1 MNNATPTTIKCFTF
15 LSVCLIALFLSC
27 EQNNSQQKETGKI
40 VWPEITPEMRP
51 WTRWWWHGSA
61 VTEKGLTA
69 SLQSYK
75 EAGLGGVEIT
85 PIYGVKGEEKQF
97 LDFLSPDWTEKLV
110 YTLKESERLGLGVD
124 LANASGWPFGGPW
137 VGAETASRY
146 FTSQVFNVAGG
157 ETFSTNIAYMQQPVL
172 RMQDGKK
179 VQINDV
185 KEPLSTYG
193 DLQEYA
199 FDQVRL
205 EKPLPLILVSA
216 HKSGQ
221 DGFTEKIDL
230 TNQVKNG
237 KLTWVVP
244 EGEWV
249 ICALF
254 EGLHGKQVERAGPG
268 GEGNVIDHFSR
279 SALDG
284 YLDKFDTAFKNH
296 DLNYLRYYFN
306 DSYEVDDAHGEANWT
321 PDFFTAFQQL
331 NDYDLRNYI
340 PALLGQDTE
349 EMNGRVI
356 YDYRWTISQLL
367 LENYTK
373 PWQKWA
379 SAQGKG
385 IRNQAHGSPA
395 NVLDLYAASDVPEI
409 EGREIVNLKSAA
421 SAAHVTG
428 KKLISSESATWL
440 NEHFESN
447 WGDVKNA
454 VDNMFLSGVNHI
466 FYHGTAYSPQE
477 AMWPG
482 WLFYAAV
489 HFTPTNSLWDDFKT
503 LNQYVARSQSFLQAG
518 RPANDILVYFNV
530 ADHWSERGNNMLK
543 HFHSNTLF
551 DDLSLKVC
559 GDYLSDNGYSWDAIS
574 DQQLQD
580 VTYADNQLLTHG
592 NSYKTIL
599 IPEAS
604 LMPAETFERLI
615 NLANEG
621 ATLLFVKDLPKAAP
635 GMRGKGEGTQKIAHL
650 KNELPFKQEGN
661 RRMAAY
667 GKGLIVVA
675 EEISELITHS
685 GVQPESSYIDG
696 LQSIRRLKDDGNYYY
711 FIKNTSDTLFT
722 SWVTLQ
728 ADYRSAALYNP
739 MTGTEGFALTKADG
753 SKTAMYVSIRPAES
767 IVIETFK
774 DVYSG
779 ELYPFYE
786 KLDSAVVLSDW
797 KIDFVKGGP
806 ILPKNLST
814 DKLQSWVT
822 YGSDY
827 EHFSG
832 TAEYTTI
839 IPSLLESTDAW
850 LLRLDNVHE
859 SAAVYLNDKHIGT
872 LLNTPYELEIPANA
886 LRGNATLKIAVSNL
900 MANRIAYMDKQGMTW
915 RKFYNINF
923 SARRAENRGEDG
935 IFSARNWSPKI
946 SGLSGEVT
954 LIPLKRTIK

>member
-1 MNNATPTTIKCFTF
+1 MKHFIF
-15 LSVCLIALFLSC
+15 LSLCLITVFSSC
-27 EQNNSQQKETGKI
+27 EQNNQQEKETGRI
-40 VWPEITPEMRP
+40 IWPEITQEMKP

-69 SLQSYK
+69 SLESYQ

-85 PIYGVKGEEKQF
+85 PIYGVKGEEGRAI
-97 LDFLSPDWTEKLV
+97 DFLSSDWIAKLV
-110 YTLKESERLGLGVD
+110 YTLKESQRFGLGVD

-137 VGAETASRY
+137 VNEETACKYVTSRV
-146 FTSQVFNVAGG
+146 FQVKGG
-157 ETFSTNIAYMQQPVL
+157 QTFSESIHYVQKPIL

-179 VQINDV
+179 LDIKDV
-185 KEPLSTYG
+185 KAPLATNG

-199 FDQVRL
+199 FDQVRF
-205 EKPLPLILVSA
+205 EKSLPLIMVSA
-216 HKSGQ
+216 HKSDQ
-221 DGFTEKIDL
+221 KGFTETIDL
-230 TNQVKNG
+230 TDQLEDG
-237 KLTWVVP
+237 KLTWAVP
-244 EGEWV
+244 AGEWV

-279 SALDG
+279 IALDG

-296 DLNYLRYYFN
+296 DISYLRYYFN

-321 PDFFTAFQQL
+321 PDFFTVFQQI
-331 NDYDLRNYI
+331 NGYDLRNYI
-340 PALLGQDTE
+340 PALLGLDTSE
-349 EMNGRVI
+349 TNSRVI
-356 YDYRWTISQLL
+356 YDYRMTISDLL

-409 EGREIVNLKSAA
+409 EGREIVSLKSAA

-428 KKLISSESATWL
+428 KKLISSETATWL
-440 NEHFESN
+440 GEHFESN

-454 VDNMFLSGVNHI
+454 VDKMFLSGVNHI
-466 FYHGTAYSPQE
+466 FYHGAAYSPQE
-477 AMWPG
+477 AAWPG

-503 LNQYVARSQSFLQAG
+503 LNQYIARSQSFLQAG
-518 RPANDILVYFNV
+518 RPANDVLIYFNI
-530 ADHWSERGNNMLK
+530 ADHWSERGKNVLK
-543 HFHSNTLF
+543 HFHSSSMFTDIGLEA
-551 DDLSLKVC
+551 C
-559 GDYLSDNGYSWDAIS
+559 GDYLSQNGYSWDAIS
-574 DQQLQD
+574 DKQLQD
-580 VTYADNQLLTHG
+580 VTYQNDQLLTHG

-604 LMPAETFERLI
+604 LMPAETFEKLI
-615 NLANEG
+615 SLANEG
-621 ATLLFVKDLPKAAP
+621 ATLLFVKDLPEAAP
-635 GMRGKGEGTQKIAHL
+635 GMSGKIGGTQKIENL
-650 KNELPFKQEGN
+650 KNELLFKQDGN
-661 RRMAAY
+661 RRIANY

-675 EEISELITHS
+675 KEIPELITHS
-685 GVQPESSYIDG
+685 GVQPESFYIDG
-696 LQSIRRLKDDGNYYY
+696 LQSIRRIKDDGNYYY

-722 SWVTLQ
+722 GWVTLQ

-739 MTGTEGFALTKADG
+739 MTGAEGYALTKSDE
-753 SKTAMYVSIRPAES
+753 SKTAIYVSMRPEES

-774 DVYSG
+774 DVYTG

-786 KLDSAVVLSDW
+786 KLDNAIALSDW

-806 ILPKNLST
+806 ILPESLST
-814 DKLQSWVT
+814 DKLQSWT
-822 YGSDY
+822 IYGADY
-827 EHFSG
+827 AYFSG
-832 TAEYTTI
+832 TAEYTTT
-839 IPSLLESTDAW
+839 IPALPDSTDTW
-850 LLRLDNVHE
+850 LLHLDNVNE
-859 SAAVYLNDKHIGT
+859 SAAIYLNNEYIGT
-872 LLNTPYELEIPANA
+872 LLNAPYELELPVDA
-886 LRGNATLKIAVSNL
+886 LRGNSLKIAVSNL
-900 MANRIAYMDKQGMTW
+900 MANRIAYMDKQGVTW

-923 SARRAENRGEDG
+923 AARRAENRGEDG
-935 IFSARNWSPKI
+935 LFSARNWKPKP
-946 SGLSGEVT
+946 SGLSGDVI

>member
-1 MNNATPTTIKCFTF
+1 MKHFIF
-15 LSVCLIALFLSC
+15 LSLCLITVFSSC
-27 EQNNSQQKETGKI
+27 EQNNQQEKETGRI
-40 VWPEITPEMRP
+40 NWPEITQEMKP

-69 SLQSYK
+69 SLESYQ

-85 PIYGVKGEEKQF
+85 PIYGVKGEEGRVI
-97 LDFLSPDWTEKLV
+97 DFLSSDWIAKLV
-110 YTLKESERLGLGVD
+110 YTLKESQRFGLGVD

-137 VGAETASRY
+137 VNEETACKYVTSRV
-146 FTSQVFNVAGG
+146 FQVKGG
-157 ETFSTNIAYMQQPVL
+157 QTFSESIHYVQKPIL

-179 VQINDV
+179 LDIKDV
-185 KEPLSTYG
+185 KAPLATNG

-199 FDQVRL
+199 FDQVRF
-205 EKPLPLILVSA
+205 EKSLPLIMVSA
-216 HKSGQ
+216 HKSDQ
-221 DGFTEKIDL
+221 KGFTETIDL
-230 TNQVKNG
+230 TDQLEDG
-237 KLTWVVP
+237 KLTWAVP
-244 EGEWV
+244 AGEWV

-279 SALDG
+279 IALDG

-296 DLNYLRYYFN
+296 DISYLRYYFN

-321 PDFFTAFQQL
+321 PDFFTVFQQI
-331 NDYDLRNYI
+331 NGYDLRNYI
-340 PALLGQDTE
+340 PALLGLDTPE
-349 EMNGRVI
+349 TNSRVI
-356 YDYRWTISQLL
+356 YDYRMTISDLL

-379 SAQGKG
+379 GAQGKG

-489 HFTPTNSLWDDFKT
+489 HFAPTNSLWGDFKT

-518 RPANDILVYFNV
+518 RPANDILVYFNI

-574 DQQLQD
+574 DKQLQD
-580 VTYADNQLLTHG
+580 VTYQNNQLLTHG

-604 LMPAETFERLI
+604 LMPAETFEKLI
-615 NLANEG
+615 SLANEG
-621 ATLLFVKDLPKAAP
+621 ATLLFVKDLPEAAP
-635 GMRGKGEGTQKIAHL
+635 GMSGKTGGTQKIENL
-650 KNELPFKQEGN
+650 KNELLFKQDGN
-661 RRMAAY
+661 RRIANY

-675 EEISELITHS
+675 KEIPELITHA
-685 GVQPESSYIDG
+685 GVQPESFYIDG
-696 LQSIRRLKDDGNYYY
+696 LQSIRRAKDDGNYYY
-711 FIKNTSDTLFT
+711 FIKNTSDTLFKG
-722 SWVTLQ
+722 WITLQ
-728 ADYRSAALYNP
+728 ADYASAALYNP
-739 MTGTEGFALTKADG
+739 MTGAEGYALTKSDE
-753 SKTAMYVSIRPAES
+753 SKTAIYVSMRPEES

-774 DVYSG
+774 DVYTG

-786 KLDSAVVLSDW
+786 KLDNAIVLSDW

-806 ILPKNLST
+806 ILPESLST
-814 DKLQSWVT
+814 DKLQSWT
-822 YGSDY
+822 IYGGDY
-827 EHFSG
+827 AYFSG
-832 TAEYTTI
+832 TAEYTTT
-839 IPSLLESTDAW
+839 IPALPDSTDTW
-850 LLRLDNVHE
+850 LLHLDNVNE
-859 SAAVYLNDKHIGT
+859 SAAIYLNNEYIGT
-872 LLNTPYELEIPANA
+872 LLNAPYELELPVDA
-886 LRGNATLKIAVSNL
+886 LRGNSLKIAVSNL
-900 MANRIAYMDKQGMTW
+900 MANRIAYMDKQGVTW

-923 SARRAENRGEDG
+923 AARRAENRGEDG
-935 IFSARNWSPKI
+935 LFSARNWKPKP
-946 SGLSGEVT
+946 SGLSGDVI

>member
-1 MNNATPTTIKCFTF
+1 MKYVTF
-15 LSVCLIALFLSC
+15 FSLCLTAVFLSC
-27 EQNNSQQKETGKI
+27 EQNNEQQKETGKI
-40 VWPEITPEMRP
+40 AWPEITSEMRP

-61 VTEKGLTA
+61 VTEQGLTA
-69 SLQSYK
+69 SLESYK
-75 EAGLGGVEIT
+75 AAGLGGVEIT
-85 PIYGVKGEEKQF
+85 PIYGVKGEEGQF
-97 LDFLSPDWTEKLV
+97 IDFLSPDWTEKLV

-137 VGAETASRY
+137 IDEETACKYMASKV
-146 FTSQVFNVAGG
+146 FQVKGG
-157 ETFSTNIAYMQQPVL
+157 QTFSESIHYVQKSIL

-179 VQINDV
+179 LDINDV
-185 KEPLSTYG
+185 KAPLATNG

-199 FDQVRL
+199 FDQVRF
-205 EKPLPLILVSA
+205 EESLPLMMVSA

-221 DGFTEKIDL
+221 NGFTETIDL
-230 TNQVKNG
+230 TNQVKEG

-244 EGEWV
+244 AGEWM

-284 YLDKFDTAFKNH
+284 YLDKFNTAFKNH
-296 DLNYLRYYFN
+296 DLRYLRYYFN

-331 NDYDLRNYI
+331 NGYDLRNYI
-340 PALLGQDTE
+340 PALLGQDTAE
-349 EMNGRVI
+349 INGRII

-489 HFTPTNSLWDDFKT
+489 HFAPTNSLWDDFKT

-518 RPANDILVYFNV
+518 RPANDILVYFNI

-580 VTYADNQLLTHG
+580 VTYENNQLLTHG

-604 LMPAETFERLI
+604 LMPAETFEKLI

-635 GMRGKGEGTQKIAHL
+635 GMRGKIDGTQKIEQL
-650 KNELPFKQEGN
+650 KNELTFKQEGN
-661 RRMAAY
+661 RHMAAY
-667 GKGLIVVA
+667 GKGLMVVA
-675 EEISELITHS
+675 EELPELVTYS
-685 GVQPESSYIDG
+685 GVQPESFYSDG
-696 LQSIRRLKDDGNYYY
+696 LQSIRRVKDDGNYYY
-711 FIKNTSDTLFT
+711 FIKNTSDTLFKG
-722 SWVTLQ
+722 WIALQ
-728 ADYRSAALYNP
+728 ADYASAALYNP
-739 MTGTEGFALTKADG
+739 MTGAEGYALTQSNG
-753 SKTAMYVSIRPAES
+753 SNTAIYVSIRPEES
-767 IVIETFK
+767 IVVETFK
-774 DVYSG
+774 DVYTG
-779 ELYPFYE
+779 EMYPFYE
-786 KLDSAVVLSDW
+786 ALDDVVTLSNW
-797 KIDFVKGGP
+797 KIDFVTGGP
-806 ILPKNLST
+806 SLPESIAT
-814 DKLQSWVT
+814 EQLQSWVT
-822 YGSDY
+822 YGGDY
-827 EHFSG
+827 ENFSG
-832 TAEYTTI
+832 TAEYSTTI
-839 IPSLLESTDAW
+839 PILSESTDTW
-850 LLRLDNVHE
+850 LLRLENVDE
-859 SAAVYLNDKHIGT
+859 SAAVYLNDRHIGT
-872 LLNTPYELEIPANA
+872 LLNAPYELEISVDA
-886 LRGNATLKIAVSNL
+886 LRGNDILKIAVSNL
-900 MANRIAYMDKQGMTW
+900 MANRIAYMDKQGVSW

-923 SARRAENRGEDG
+923 AARRAENRGEDG
-935 IFSARNWSPKI
+935 LFSARNWKPTA

-954 LIPLKRTIK
+954 LIPLKRITK